1 MFTDTELRDPTPPV
15 PGAGERAA
23 VATRA
28 KQIKRNRR
36 LTAAGGALGVV
47 AVLSFGVVALA
58 GGGSSNPSTTQV
70 QVAGTSVTRDA
81 TPSTTVAPA
90 PEVATTVP
98 APGPAPT
105 VEAPSVQEAPAPPV
119 EPATFTVSGVVPG
132 VPAGVSA
139 TVRLAGDGGTFTTTT
154 AADGSFSVSG
164 LRAGHYSA
172 DYSWTSTDGAAQ
184 VGRVVGGVDVNG
196 DLTISFS

>member
-1 MFTDTELRDPTPPV
+1 MFTDTDLRDPAPPV

-28 KQIKRNRR
+28 KQLKRNRR
-36 LTAAGGALGVV
+36 LAASGGALGVV
-47 AVLSFGVVALA
+47 AMLSLGVVALA

-81 TPSTTVAPA
+81 APATTVAPA

-98 APGPAPT
+98 GPAVETPT
-105 VEAPSVQEAPAPPV
+105 VQEAPAPAVVPS
-119 EPATFTVSGVVPG
+119 TFTVSGVVPN
-132 VPAGVSA
+132 VPAGVTV
-139 TVRLAGDGGTFTTTT
+139 TVRVFGASGTFTTT
-154 AADGSFSVSG
+154 AAAGGSFSLSG
-164 LRAGHYSA
+164 VPAGHYDA

-184 VGRVVGGVDVNG
+184 VGRVLGGIDVSG
-196 DLTISFS
+196 DSTISFG

>member
-23 VATRA
+23 VANRA

-47 AVLSFGVVALA
+47 AVLSLGVVALA

-81 TPSTTVAPA
+81 APSTTLAPA

-98 APGPAPT
+98 APAPA
-105 VEAPSVQEAPAPPV
+105 VEAPSVPDTPAPAV
-119 EPATFTVSGVVPG
+119 VPATFTVSGVVPG

-139 TVRLAGDGGTFTTTT
+139 TVRLAGDGGTFTTT
-154 AADGSFSVSG
+154 ASADGSFSLSG
-164 LRAGHYSA
+164 VPAGHYDA
-172 DYSWTSTDGAAQ
+172 DYSWTSTDGASQA
-184 VGRVVGGVDVNG
+184 GRVVGGVDVNG

>member
-36 LTAAGGALGVV
+36 FAAAGGALGVV
-47 AVLSFGVVALA
+47 AALSLGVVALA

-70 QVAGTSVTRDA
+70 QVAGTSVTRDPA
-81 TPSTTVAPA
+81 PSTTVAPA
-90 PEVATTVP
+90 PEVATTAP
-98 APGPAPT
+98 APAPA
-105 VEAPSVQEAPAPPV
+105 VEDPSVQEGPAPAV

-164 LRAGHYSA
+164 LPAGHYNA

-184 VGRVVGGVDVNG
+184 VGRVAGGVDVNG